1 VSEKIRFMVVDDHPI
16 FRHGV
21 IALIQSEPRY
31 VVVAEVGTVP
41 EAIEALAKEI
51 PDMALIDL
59 SLGGQSGLDL
69 LRIFRDQYPSVRTL
83 IVSIHDEAVYADRA
97 LKAGARGYLMKQAAG
112 TVLKEAVRTVL
123 SGKIWVSPQF
133 QNRMLE
139 SYCHPRLE
147 SDHSLVSLL
156 TDREIEVLEYL
167 GRGFGAKEIAGR
179 MNLSVKTIGVYQDH
193 IKKKMMI
200 ESAADLR
207 RFAID
212 WMSNL

>member
-1 VSEKIRFMVVDDHPI
+1 MIDKYRFMVVDDHPI

-41 EAIEALAKEI
+41 EAIEALTREI

-69 LRIFRDQYPSVRTL
+69 LRIFRDQYPTVRTL

-97 LKAGARGYLMKQAAG
+97 LKAGARGYLMKQAAA
-112 TVLKEAVRTVL
+112 TVLKDAVRTIL
-123 SGKIWVSPQF
+123 AGKIWVSPQF
-133 QNRMLE
+133 QNRLLE
-139 SYCHPRLE
+139 AYCQPRPE
-147 SDHSLVSLL
+147 SDRSLVSLL

-167 GRGFGAKEIAGR
+167 GQGYGAKEIAGR
-179 MNLSVKTIGVYQDH
+179 MNLSVKTIGVHQDH
-193 IKKKMMI
+193 IKKKLMV

-207 RFAID
+207 RFAIN
-212 WMSNL
+212 WMGNL